1 MSTIDKINLLLDEK
15 ELNQNDLLDFLGIKR
30 RATFTEWK
38 KGTNESYIKYIPQIA
53 EFFNVSVSYFYDED
67 NNSQIF
73 SKDELDLIK
82 IYRSLTTNGQKE
94 AYRRIN
100 DIADMEASN
109 EFFVPTCKVK
119 HSVFEVSA
127 GVGVEIGD
135 YEQWE
140 EIEVVKTPDAVKA
153 DFCLTIKGD
162 SMQPMFDDGDVIL
175 VKDQPVVD
183 IGQICVYNIKNNG
196 YVKKFG
202 NNKLISL
209 NPDYPDVEIPNQ
221 DDNIVE
227 CCGLVLGKATVLK

>member
-1 MSTIDKINLLLDEK
+1 MDICQHLRLILDSKKISQKQICEYLNVATSTFSTWLNRTKSIPSEYIIPICSFLDITPYFLLTGNETSKSDINK
-15 ELNQNDLLDFLGIKR
+15 N
-30 RATFTEWK
+30 
-38 KGTNESYIKYIPQIA
+38 
-53 EFFNVSVSYFYDED
+53 
-67 NNSQIF
+67 
-73 SKDELDLIK
+73 ELDLIK

-119 HSVFEVSA
+119 HSIFEVSA
-127 GVGVEIGD
+127 GVGAEIGD
-135 YEQWE
+135 YEEWDY
-140 EIEVVKTPDAVKA
+140 IEVLKTPDSVKA

-162 SMQPMFDDGDVIL
+162 SMQPMFDDEDVIL

-183 IGQICVYNIKNNG
+183 VGQICVYNINNNG

-202 NNKLISL
+202 ENKLISL
-209 NPDYPDVEIPNQ
+209 NPEYDDVEIPDQ
-221 DDNIVE
+221 DNNIVE